1 MIEISSPPADVD
13 SSRSVP
19 KATLAKFHLAISSI
33 TPICWLGR
41 MDPQQKLQS
50 MLAELWNQH
59 RSAIEERV
67 ELLSRACDALHQG
80 TLDPDRRKE
89 AQSAAHKLAGV
100 LGTFGRSEG
109 TDLAR
114 RIEILL
120 SDTESLHLHHD
131 EIEIAVGALR
141 KAIL

>member
-1 MIEISSPPADVD
+1 MLASP
-13 SSRSVP
+13 
-19 KATLAKFHLAISSI
+19 
-33 TPICWLGR
+33 

-50 MLAELWNQH
+50 MLVELWNQH

-67 ELLSRACDALHQG
+67 ELLSRACDALREG
-80 TLDPDRRKE
+80 TLDSVSREE

-120 SDTESLHLHHD
+120 ADPGSLHLHHA
-131 EIEIAVGALR
+131 EIETALNALR
-141 KAIL
+141 KSIL

>member
-1 MIEISSPPADVD
+1 M
-13 SSRSVP
+13 
-19 KATLAKFHLAISSI
+19 LAQ
-33 TPICWLGR
+33 P

-67 ELLSRACDALHQG
+67 ELLSRACD
-80 TLDPDRRKE
+80 TLRQEKLDAASREE

-120 SDTESLHLHHD
+120 ADPESLQLHHA
-131 EIEIAVGALR
+131 EIESALNALR
-141 KAIL
+141 KSIL

>member
-1 MIEISSPPADVD
+1 M
-13 SSRSVP
+13 
-19 KATLAKFHLAISSI
+19 LAL
-33 TPICWLGR
+33 P

-59 RSAIEERV
+59 RSAIEDRV
-67 ELLSRACDALHQG
+67 ELLSRACDSLRNG
-80 TLDPDRRKE
+80 TLDTGTREE

-114 RIEILL
+114 KIEILL
-120 SDTESLHLHHD
+120 ADPESVDGHQVEL
-131 EIEIAVGALR
+131 ENAVSALR
-141 KAIL
+141 QSIS